1 MFKTLSKDSHDISNF
16 INLEGQ
22 VVEDKEESDY
32 FTEEAE
38 VVKRTVI
45 LTGITTPGPQY
56 QRGSQEC
63 HEQQVK

>member
-1 MFKTLSKDSHDISNF
+1 MSKLID
-16 INLEGQ
+16 LEGQ
-22 VVEDKEESDY
+22 VVEDEEESDY

-38 VVKRTVI
+38 VVQRTVI